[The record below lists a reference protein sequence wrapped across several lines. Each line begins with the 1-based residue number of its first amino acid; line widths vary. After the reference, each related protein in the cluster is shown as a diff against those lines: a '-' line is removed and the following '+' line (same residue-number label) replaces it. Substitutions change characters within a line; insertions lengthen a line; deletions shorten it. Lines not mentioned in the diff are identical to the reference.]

1 MKNYINVCIY
11 LLCFF
16 STGCGQKKSTSEHV
30 ASGQITNGIDTSK
43 KPTVAPKK
51 DPFDNLADFGNLVP
65 VEVVNPK
72 SKNAYEKYGIEFS
85 GNCYACDLAAI
96 SINKKYFDIIN
107 VYDKNDFYRDE
118 KFNYQASPNEF
129 IVNTEKHQFIF
140 TKIDAAPIYELKI
153 NGEKIKL
160 KNKRISKFYTQQ
172 KELHKF
178 KQHDC
183 GEFDG

>member
-1 MKNYINVCIY
+1 MTNFTSSYIFVA
-11 LLCFF
+11 CFF
-16 STGCGQKKSTSEHV
+16 IAGSGQKKSNGKDV
-30 ASGQITNGIDTSK
+30 PIGQIANSADISK
-43 KPTVAPKK
+43 KPTVELKQEE
-51 DPFDNLADFGNLVP
+51 FDNLSDFANLVP
-65 VEVVNPK
+65 VTLLNPK

-96 SINKKYFDIIN
+96 SVNKKSFDIIN
-107 VYDKNDFYRDE
+107 VCDKNDFYRDE
-118 KFNYQASPNEF
+118 KFTYQPSPKEF

-140 TKIDAAPIYELKI
+140 TKIDNAPIYELKI
-153 NGEKIKL
+153 TEEKMKL
-160 KNKRISKFYTQQ
+160 KNKRLSKFYTQQ